1 MRGKQSREK
10 VATLRRMNVTGNS
23 RRNGF
28 SFAELIAAIAL
39 ITLMFGLVAQINIAI
54 SSTVLR
60 NELHLAASEEIDN
73 IIEQIS
79 TIPYEEITTDATNQ
93 LNLIRTKN
101 RVASWELS
109 VEVSEETNELA
120 TKRIEVV
127 LESPSMQI
135 RVKRVYWKTKVLQD
149 VETGDVP

>member
-10 VATLRRMNVTGNS
+10 VATLRRMNVTGNP

-60 NELHLAASEEIDN
+60 NELHLAASEEAPLWDKIY
-73 IIEQIS
+73 
-79 TIPYEEITTDATNQ
+79 TLAPLT
-93 LNLIRTKN
+93 LRLWK
-101 RVASWELS
+101 AS
-109 VEVSEETNELA
+109 A
-120 TKRIEVV
+120 
-127 LESPSMQI
+127 
-135 RVKRVYWKTKVLQD
+135 
-149 VETGDVP
+149 